1 MCYAIPGKVVEI
13 NGKKVTVDY
22 FGEHKYA
29 INEFMGLKVGD
40 YIYAQGG
47 FVINRISE
55 AEALPVLEA
64 WKELFFTLKEVDRRL
79 VRAKTSTDKINP
91 AFLKLM
97 DKASEE
103 KPLSR
108 EELLTLLETEDPDEQ
123 ALLYKT
129 ANFIRQKHL
138 SNSCC
143 IHGIIE
149 FSNYCTNDCN
159 YCGIRKSNQ
168 TIGRYRMNEEEILQ
182 TIDHAVNTLSF
193 KALLLQ
199 SGEDPGFTPDRLA
212 ALIKEIKTRFPVLL
226 FISVGEIG
234 KEGYEKLW
242 QAGARGVLLR
252 FETSNPIL
260 YNHCHSNGN
269 RDIQSQVSARINE
282 IKNCLDIGYLI
293 ITGGLIG
300 LPGQGS
306 EDILEDIFT
315 AKTLKAEMYS
325 FGPFL
330 PHPETTFGKFP
341 PPKLETMLNAIAV
354 ARIVD
359 PEAKIL
365 VTTALETL
373 GKEEGR
379 KQALMAGANSLM
391 LNLTPPKY
399 RKLYTIYP
407 QRFGEEKPIEKQI
420 KETLEVL
427 YSIGRAPTDIGAN
440 NQ

>member
-13 NGKKVTVDY
+13 NDKKVTVDY

-29 INEFMGLKVGD
+29 VNEFMGLKVGD

-64 WKELFFTLKEVDRRL
+64 WKELFFTLKAVDNRL
-79 VRAKTSTDKINP
+79 VRAKTSTDKIDP

-103 KPLSR
+103 KTLSR
-108 EELLTLLETEDPDEQ
+108 EELLTLLETEDRDEQ

-168 TIGRYRMNEEEILQ
+168 TISRYRMSEEEILQ
-182 TIDHAVNTLSF
+182 TIDHAVNILGF

-199 SGEDPGFTPDRLA
+199 SGEDPEYPVERLQK
-212 ALIKEIKTRFPVLL
+212 LVTEIKKRFHVLL
-226 FISVGEIG
+226 FVSVGELV
-234 KEGYEKLW
+234 KDGYRRLW
-242 QAGARGVLLR
+242 EAGARGVLLR

-260 YNHCHSNGN
+260 YNNCHPNQLLS
-269 RDIQSQVSARINE
+269 SRIDE

-293 ITGGLIG
+293 VTGGLVG
-300 LPGQGS
+300 LPGQES
-306 EDILEDIFT
+306 EDVLEDIFT
-315 AKTLKAEMYS
+315 AKMLKAEMYS

-330 PHPETTFGKFP
+330 PHPQTTFSKFP
-341 PPKLETMLNAIAV
+341 PSKLETMLNTIAV

-407 QRFGEEKPIEKQI
+407 ERFGEEKPIEKQI
-420 KETLEVL
+420 EETLEVL
-427 YSIGRAPTDIGAN
+427 YSIGRAPTDIGKS
-440 NQ
+440 